1 MNEEKSES
9 GQSQLARLWPVLL
22 AVGVT
27 AYVCL
32 VAYGAGK
39 GVRGDDQYWYLADI
53 TTLVNG
59 GDAVSNFVFPYTIA
73 TEGYTGPGE
82 FVHNIL
88 YPYLA
93 AVPGAFFGAYTG
105 AIVTNLI
112 GQLAAVLII
121 FLIALR
127 LRSDPGL
134 ATGIALLYLFFPLNY
149 WYSVNVYA
157 EASMTALVAL
167 LALIATWQS
176 PGTLRWMLAAVV
188 IGVLMF
194 ARGSFL
200 LLGILLPV
208 AYLIDER
215 SKEHWRWLGAAALF
229 VIIASFNYFWEHQF
243 PNNVGCGLIERL
255 NVDIPGK
262 TGTMY
267 CAMRMPGEPLML
279 TGWIDKLFGN
289 LFRQVSVL
297 DMQGILFYWPVNLL
311 GVLALVT
318 YARSD
323 DRRVRNLGLLFIGL
337 TLVHLGTIA
346 ISQNQFRYLVILIP
360 VAFILLSIWSS
371 DHFPSRI
378 RRYRPALAAVGL
390 TVCVGLDVLLAGRIR
405 AEATASAR
413 EIGLLREFV
422 AVSIPADAR
431 VVVESGAV
439 SRSQVI
445 KDALKLG
452 YVLSPRPTLLVPDNR
467 YDDAVYRMLIEKFA
481 PQVLIMLRDEDLQG
495 TLEFAV
501 EAEVKALP
509 GDFGAYSLYRAK
521 LP

>member
-1 MNEEKSES
+1 
-9 GQSQLARLWPVLL
+9 
-22 AVGVT
+22 
-27 AYVCL
+27 
-32 VAYGAGK
+32 
-39 GVRGDDQYWYLADI
+39 
-53 TTLVNG
+53 
-59 GDAVSNFVFPYTIA
+59 
-73 TEGYTGPGE
+73 
-82 FVHNIL
+82 
-88 YPYLA
+88 
-93 AVPGAFFGAYTG
+93 
-105 AIVTNLI
+105 
-112 GQLAAVLII
+112 
-121 FLIALR
+121 
-127 LRSDPGL
+127 
-134 ATGIALLYLFFPLNY
+134 
-149 WYSVNVYA
+149 
-157 EASMTALVAL
+157 
-167 LALIATWQS
+167 
-176 PGTLRWMLAAVV
+176 
-188 IGVLMF
+188 
-194 ARGSFL
+194 
-200 LLGILLPV
+200 
-208 AYLIDER
+208 
-215 SKEHWRWLGAAALF
+215 
-229 VIIASFNYFWEHQF
+229 
-243 PNNVGCGLIERL
+243 
-255 NVDIPGK
+255 
-262 TGTMY
+262 
-267 CAMRMPGEPLML
+267 
-279 TGWIDKLFGN
+279 
-289 LFRQVSVL
+289 
-297 DMQGILFYWPVNLL
+297 
-311 GVLALVT
+311 
-318 YARSD
+318 
-323 DRRVRNLGLLFIGL
+323 LLFIGL

-371 DHFPSRI
+371 DHFPSTI

-390 TVCVGLDVLLAGRIR
+390 TVCVGLDVLLAGQIR